1 MSEPHTFG
9 KGWDYWPCLEGEP
22 STENGGGGE
31 GGRPDTIDY
40 GEAKCKAFAIFRVK
54 RNGKEA
60 IF

>member
-1 MSEPHTFG
+1 MA
-9 KGWDYWPCLEGEP
+9 KGGTIGHALRDNPPLK
-22 STENGGGGE
+22 T

>member
-1 MSEPHTFG
+1 LA
-9 KGWDYWPCLEGEP
+9 KGGTIGQALR
-22 STENGGGGE
+22 ENPPLKTGGGE

-40 GEAKCKAFAIFRVK
+40 GEAKCKGFAIFRVK